1 MQSRSSKGNLSKPNY
16 GLRKRKYKGTAKD
29 EETLECSDKATQVV
43 SDLENIENNFQIADG
58 NNPIIQFKYD
68 LKKVLTDSNHNLE
81 KWLDLDSLPYCLMNL
96 NKCMQNHAYKNNF
109 SKYVISQE
117 LSVMLLLYIKNKEY
131 LEACKYLQFCITVV
145 CKIPNESTLIEF
157 LKIIMDIHNSEDDRD
172 LHIFILKMIEDC
184 FITLFAL
191 YPSHIK
197 YMRQYY
203 KRLLTMPLQN
213 CKHKDHENYESFN
226 GIFFYCINRLE
237 SELLAI
243 NISQRSEV
251 NNVKTLNNNESDS
264 IALSFAFNESELFDH
279 YDDLSREEKLSRLY
293 LLLQIIVKIFEDDL
307 AFRILVKKSECATVS
322 RLLGIIAHVLH
333 LMSNNRKNLFLSIGM
348 QLNILAIE
356 IFTSIQAE
364 EPSYII
370 HILSMLRPCFL
381 KNLVANK
388 ILSMIHS
395 ILNNGLYSCNM
406 TYADIFEKKLW
417 TLFSATHATHNKYV
431 LDISADTDTLHV
443 NCSSYLA
450 ILFQAFSSFVDMYEI
465 KCINLQ
471 VVKIIQNILEN
482 NKSNMTCEMYQSF
495 EKDLFKKYYQCHI
508 DSSRYSESNN
518 YLLKRMH
525 DFDYVMKIKKNMHI
539 ESLVHNHSYLPAIS
553 WITGR
558 SYYKKCIL
566 YMNVIDLIEKLKVE
580 VNGNVP
586 DITMDYIFNFKL

>member
-226 GIFFYCINRLE
+226 GIFFT
-237 SELLAI
+237 A
-243 NISQRSEV
+243 
-251 NNVKTLNNNESDS
+251 
-264 IALSFAFNESELFDH
+264 
-279 YDDLSREEKLSRLY
+279 
-293 LLLQIIVKIFEDDL
+293 
-307 AFRILVKKSECATVS
+307 
-322 RLLGIIAHVLH
+322 
-333 LMSNNRKNLFLSIGM
+333 
-348 QLNILAIE
+348 
-356 IFTSIQAE
+356 
-364 EPSYII
+364 
-370 HILSMLRPCFL
+370 
-381 KNLVANK
+381 
-388 ILSMIHS
+388 
-395 ILNNGLYSCNM
+395 
-406 TYADIFEKKLW
+406 
-417 TLFSATHATHNKYV
+417 
-431 LDISADTDTLHV
+431 
-443 NCSSYLA
+443 
-450 ILFQAFSSFVDMYEI
+450 
-465 KCINLQ
+465 
-471 VVKIIQNILEN
+471 
-482 NKSNMTCEMYQSF
+482 
-495 EKDLFKKYYQCHI
+495 
-508 DSSRYSESNN
+508 
-518 YLLKRMH
+518 
-525 DFDYVMKIKKNMHI
+525 
-539 ESLVHNHSYLPAIS
+539 
-553 WITGR
+553 
-558 SYYKKCIL
+558 
-566 YMNVIDLIEKLKVE
+566 
-580 VNGNVP
+580 
-586 DITMDYIFNFKL
+586 